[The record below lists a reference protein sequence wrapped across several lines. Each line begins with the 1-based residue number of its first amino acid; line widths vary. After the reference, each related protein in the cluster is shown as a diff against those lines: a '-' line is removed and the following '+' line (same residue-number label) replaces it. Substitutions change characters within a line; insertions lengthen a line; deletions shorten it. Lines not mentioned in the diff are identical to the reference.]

1 MSQASNQWFMDK
13 GNSCD
18 CRHDLTA
25 IVDFYRLLYISGLVL
40 YNHRFLFRKVNN
52 LPQVHIKLNI
62 ETARYRAHLTSISE
76 NHYHWN
82 QSTTVMYPWLPIDNR
97 SSYARPIDWYW
108 LINWIPII
116 NYSIFSISHTGFT
129 KLKLTALRLL
139 FFIAKKKNVLIN
151 LPYLDVRGKWF
162 GRYICKGP
170 GAVFGAKYF
179 EP

>member
-1 MSQASNQWFMDK
+1 MITLRNENNWYQSIQNDDILLMSQASNQWFMDK

-52 LPQVHIKLNI
+52 LPQVYIKLNI

-82 QSTTVMYPWLPIDNR
+82 QPKTVMYPWLPIDNR
-97 SSYARPIDWYW
+97 SSYARPIHWYW
-108 LINWIPII
+108 LINWISII
-116 NYSIFSISHTGFT
+116 NFHDFS
-129 KLKLTALRLL
+129 
-139 FFIAKKKNVLIN
+139 
-151 LPYLDVRGKWF
+151 YWF
-162 GRYICKGP
+162 YQVETYCITSL
-170 GAVFGAKYF
+170 VFHC
-179 EP
+179 

>member
-1 MSQASNQWFMDK
+1 MITLRNEINWYQSLQNDDILLMSQASNQWFMDK

-52 LPQVHIKLNI
+52 LPQVYIKLNI
-62 ETARYRAHLTSISE
+62 ETVRYRAHLTSISE

-82 QSTTVMYPWLPIDNR
+82 QSKTVIYPWLPIDNR

-116 NYSIFSISHTGFT
+116 NFHDFS
-129 KLKLTALRLL
+129 
-139 FFIAKKKNVLIN
+139 
-151 LPYLDVRGKWF
+151 YWF
-162 GRYICKGP
+162 YQVETYCITSL
-170 GAVFGAKYF
+170 VFHC
-179 EP
+179 